1 MPYVKRHIKTH
12 WSFWVAG
19 SALNRGDSSKPN
31 LGDCQPRSLGL
42 IFGGLFPEMYNVSI
56 QDNSDKSAALSLDPK
71 RKMQM
76 LQILVALQPVAE
88 ALGVFSLDTC
98 HAAASDGK
106 H

>member
-1 MPYVKRHIKTH
+1 MSTV
-12 WSFWVAG
+12 
-19 SALNRGDSSKPN
+19 
-31 LGDCQPRSLGL
+31 GL
-42 IFGGLFPEMYNVSI
+42 IFGGLFPEIYNVSI
-56 QDNSDKSAALSLDPK
+56 QDNSDKSAALSLDTK

>member
-1 MPYVKRHIKTH
+1 MNQ
-12 WSFWVAG
+12 G
-19 SALNRGDSSKPN
+19 NSSKPT

-56 QDNSDKSAALSLDPK
+56 QDNSDKSAARSLDPK
-71 RKMQM
+71 RKMQ
-76 LQILVALQPVAE
+76 IPVALQPVAE